1 MRTVA
6 LWNFYTSKHVINMG
20 VGIEWKKKL
29 IKHFNIYIFIRIYSM
44 CLN

>member
-20 VGIEWKKKL
+20 VGIELYKKKK
-29 IKHFNIYIFIRIYSM
+29 INKTF
-44 CLN
+44 